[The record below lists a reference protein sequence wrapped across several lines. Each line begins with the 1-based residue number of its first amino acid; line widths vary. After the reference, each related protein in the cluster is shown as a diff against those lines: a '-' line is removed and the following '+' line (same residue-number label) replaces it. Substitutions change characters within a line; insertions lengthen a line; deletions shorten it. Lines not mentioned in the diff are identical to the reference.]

1 MACGNSLVWLLL
13 VFRSLAEEAARGDAY
28 SGSRKAGKERG
39 VFAEGKELRARA
51 CFSAHGGGD

>member
-1 MACGNSLVWLLL
+1 MATRWSLLL